1 MDAYC
6 SNPFSKDCEKKCDDG
21 DDDCEK
27 KCDKKFKNG
36 SKSVIKSV

>member
-6 SNPFSKDCEKKCDDG
+6 SNPFSQSCKKKCDDG
-21 DDDCEK
+21 DDDCEG